1 MSIAY
6 RWEDAE
12 GFPPEIKHL
21 FVQSGKARFKSMQM
35 LIAIP
40 EYKVDLPGGK
50 APSQNDL
57 FVLAKD
63 NKDDLV
69 AITVEGKVAEEFGP
83 LLKDWCHNMSHIK
96 RQLIKN
102 LQECL
107 GLSNEFPLNIR
118 YQLIHRT
125 ASALI
130 MAERFNAKSA
140 VMIVHSFS
148 PEHQWFE
155 DYQEFLSLYGLTPKI
170 GELVYCGKI
179 RGIDLY
185 CGWALVSQLYCK
197 MGPIKHKEY
206 VEAVRKRMIQ
216 DGVDASPDAFNPDWL
231 QQMRKI
237 KKKNEGKDRR

>member
-1 MSIAY
+1 MNKNIFVPTRGPEDWKRLLADPEKHWKEGYSAMSLAY
-6 RWEDAE
+6 SWEDAD
-12 GFPPEIKHL
+12 GFPLEIENL
-21 FVQSGKARFKSMQM
+21 FLSTGKPRFKSMRM

-50 APSQNDL
+50 TPSQNDL

-63 NKDDLV
+63 NEDDFV

-102 LQECL
+102 PQECL
-107 GLSNEFPLNIR
+107 GLPNEFPLNIR

-140 VMIVHSFS
+140 AMIVHSFS
-148 PEHQWFE
+148 PTHQWFE
-155 DYQEFLSLYGLTPKI
+155 DFQAFLSLYGLSPKI
-170 GELVYCGKI
+170 GEMAHCGEI

-185 CGWALVSQLYCK
+185 CGWA
-197 MGPIKHKEY
+197 
-206 VEAVRKRMIQ
+206 
-216 DGVDASPDAFNPDWL
+216 
-231 QQMRKI
+231 
-237 KKKNEGKDRR
+237 